1 MGAHNQEGWHDKGKG
16 GTKRI
21 YAQDNEAR
29 GVIIS
34 LNNNLRSK

>member
-1 MGAHNQEGWHDKGKG
+1 MTKEKG
-16 GTKRI
+16 GLREYMHKI
-21 YAQDNEAR
+21 MAR